1 MRGRPT
7 IRREQ
12 DYGRHCGGNWRRAS
26 EAQVNSQIQ
35 LRKKE
40 EKPYNVIRTN
50 RARERKKLRLGLQER
65 QQEVA
70 NYWSTHEG
78 ETSADK
84 ERVPRRL
91 QRADVPH
98 QTDSGVPIGT
108 PARSRRQINMPNANM
123 HGVLWTDVR
132 VFPVRQAS
140 AP

>member
-40 EKPYNVIRTN
+40 EKPYDVIRTN
-50 RARERKKLRLGLQER
+50 RARERKKLRLGLQEM

-78 ETSADK
+78 RGRHWPTKREYPEGFKGHMYPTRRTVEYPSA
-84 ERVPRRL
+84 
-91 QRADVPH
+91 
-98 QTDSGVPIGT
+98 
-108 PARSRRQINMPNANM
+108 RQPN
-123 HGVLWTDVR
+123 
-132 VFPVRQAS
+132 
-140 AP
+140 